1 MLHSR
6 KLIAFLLALML
17 LLSLAA
23 CANEDDNKE
32 ENDSNLSDD
41 ATTPD
46 DENTSDEDTT
56 PDVDSSEDESNSDTT
71 EEGNVS
77 ENNPDEEESNSN
89 AAQSTVD
96 LTEFFDSLSETY
108 DLSSTSDLDDT
119 LVESYL
125 PGLKDISL
133 VQSVLKAPMI
143 SAIVSE
149 ILLVECENSEDVA
162 TVEEIFQTRM
172 QSQIDGGAWYPASIE
187 VWEGA
192 QIVTEG
198 NYVAL
203 FAHENAEAM
212 AEEFQAL
219 FA

>member
-56 PDVDSSEDESNSDTT
+56 PDVDSSEDVSNSDTT

-77 ENNPDEEESNSN
+77 ENNPDDEESNSD

-119 LVESYL
+119 LIDSYL

-203 FAHENAEAM
+203 FAHENAAAM

>member
-1 MLHSR
+1 M
-6 KLIAFLLALML
+6 
-17 LLSLAA
+17 
-23 CANEDDNKE
+23 
-32 ENDSNLSDD
+32 
-41 ATTPD
+41 
-46 DENTSDEDTT
+46 
-56 PDVDSSEDESNSDTT
+56 
-71 EEGNVS
+71 
-77 ENNPDEEESNSN
+77 NN
-89 AAQSTVD
+89 D
-96 LTEFFDSLSETY
+96 LTEFFDSLNETY

-119 LVESYL
+119 LVDSYL

-149 ILLVECENSEDVA
+149 ILMVECENSEDVA

-203 FAHENAEAM
+203 FAHENAAAM

>member
-1 MLHSR
+1 M
-6 KLIAFLLALML
+6 
-17 LLSLAA
+17 
-23 CANEDDNKE
+23 
-32 ENDSNLSDD
+32 
-41 ATTPD
+41 
-46 DENTSDEDTT
+46 
-56 PDVDSSEDESNSDTT
+56 SSPVT
-71 EEGNVS
+71 
-77 ENNPDEEESNSN
+77 
-89 AAQSTVD
+89 
-96 LTEFFDSLSETY
+96 
-108 DLSSTSDLDDT
+108 LSSTSDLDDT

-203 FAHENAEAM
+203 FAHENAAAM